1 MKNKPSSD
9 LPARPRPAPGL
20 AWRPQTS
27 VLRPSSQAFSLI
39 ELLVVIAIIITLVGM
54 LVTGASMATATARK
68 TRAKSE
74 TKQIASAWKMYYSEY
89 QRWPDLIPSEDRHAI
104 EGDLAHLL
112 SSGEYD
118 AARNRRRLLFC
129 QFKRSNSV
137 GAAINP
143 WGDEDEIPADP
154 ETLYYVAFDQNFDNV
169 IEPGGS
175 ISNVTGRSVIVWTV
189 NPKLEPGDANYII
202 GDWKE

>member
-27 VLRPSSQAFSLI
+27 VLRPPSQAFTLI
-39 ELLVVIAIIITLVGM
+39 ELLVVIAIIMTLVGM
-54 LVTGASMATATARK
+54 LVTGASMATAAARK

-74 TKQIASAWKMYYSEY
+74 TEQIASAWKMYYSEY
-89 QRWPDLIPSEDRHAI
+89 QRWPDLITSEAPHTID
-104 EGDLAHLL
+104 GDLAHLL
-112 SSGEYD
+112 SSGEYN
-118 AARNRRRLLFC
+118 AARNPRRLRFC
-129 QFKRSNSV
+129 QFNRTNSV

-143 WGDEDEIPADP
+143 WGDEDETPADL
-154 ETLYYVAFDQNFDNV
+154 ETLYYVAIDLNFDNV
-169 IEPGGS
+169 IEPGS
-175 ISNVTGRSVIVWTV
+175 ISNVTGRPVIVWTV